1 MVCFALLGT
10 VAFLH
15 SKKRTKIATRNW
27 TRKWTQQ
34 KGTAVF
40 NNIVDSTAKILKRDN
55 VARRR
60 LCFVQSYYACW
71 KLLFFHFFQ
80 FPLKVFEVIN
90 KYFNRHSRSSST
102 ELVYLSL
109 SVTSF
114 CHKICFNVRWEWK
127 RENYL
132 LVKYGIFKVII
143 SYVTS
148 LLQYYSD
155 FYIKDVLTI
164 KS

>member
-34 KGTAVF
+34 KGAAVF

-55 VARRR
+55 AARKR

-90 KYFNRHSRSSST
+90 KYFNRHSRSSSICHCQ
-102 ELVYLSL
+102 SL
-109 SVTSF
+109 HSVIKFALMLDESESE
-114 CHKICFNVRWEWK
+114 KIIC
-127 RENYL
+127 L
-132 LVKYGIFKVII
+132 
-143 SYVTS
+143 
-148 LLQYYSD
+148 
-155 FYIKDVLTI
+155 
-164 KS
+164 